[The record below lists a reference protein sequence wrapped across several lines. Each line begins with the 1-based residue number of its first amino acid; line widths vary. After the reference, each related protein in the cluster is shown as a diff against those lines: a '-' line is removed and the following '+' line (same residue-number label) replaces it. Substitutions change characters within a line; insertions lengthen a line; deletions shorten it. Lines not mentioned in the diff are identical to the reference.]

1 LSKSK
6 FTIIFILVKKF
17 ILFILQSLYLRDKRK
32 KSSENSKRQREFSV
46 VIISTIKMDKLDVK
60 RFHSINNSDFWP
72 SSC

>member
-1 LSKSK
+1 MSKSK

-17 ILFILQSLYLRDKRK
+17 ILFILQSFYLRDKRK

-46 VIISTIKMDKLDVK
+46 VIISTIKMDKIDVK